1 MAQRPAIYCCGPCNP
16 SKVNMYLRAM
26 PRARFLMEASMS
38 SMRNCVGALMAATL
52 LVFVSAGQPASAI
65 TAELAKKCRE
75 MAFKEHPPVRAGSK
89 AGAGKPQQEYYK
101 TCVAKNG
108 KMD

>member
-1 MAQRPAIYCCGPCNP
+1 MR
-16 SKVNMYLRAM
+16 
-26 PRARFLMEASMS
+26 
-38 SMRNCVGALMAATL
+38 SMRNCVGALMTAAAF
-52 LVFVSAGQPASAI
+52 VFVSAGQPASAI
-65 TAELAKKCRE
+65 TAELAKKCRQ

-89 AGAGKPQQEYYK
+89 PGAAKAQQEYYR